1 MIDIGIKEANPQGII
16 MRALIAGDIH
26 GIIEKFERVLKFL
39 SGEID
44 IGELMLLTGDFES
57 LSCLKKAFKI
67 ALSLGLKPISIYG
80 NHEDIALRDIVSP
93 YEIVEINSGYLLGLG
108 ALIEVD
114 GIKILGISG
123 NRGSGRKW
131 THWRDSDILEI
142 IKTYKKEEIDVV
154 LSHEMPF
161 GYADKCRNRRCG
173 KPILNQLIRELNP
186 IFFFG
191 GHLHSKPDY
200 AISDNGTIVI
210 QVGAISNKWN
220 ENISYF
226 TLVDLDRISFTIF
239 EFNHSENNFSVYA
252 TYKKSNS

>member
-1 MIDIGIKEANPQGII
+1 

-26 GIIEKFERVLKFL
+26 GTIEKFERVIK
-39 SGEID
+39 SISEEID

-80 NHEDIALRDIVSP
+80 NHEDTALRDIVSP
-93 YEIVEINSGYLLGLG
+93 YEIVEINGGYLLGLG

-142 IKTYKKEEIDVV
+142 IKMYKKEKIDIV

-186 IFFFG
+186 MFFFG
-191 GHLHSKPDY
+191 GHLHSKPEY
-200 AISDNGTIVI
+200 AISDNGTIII
-210 QVGAISNKWN
+210 QVGAISNKWA
-220 ENISYF
+220 ENISYCA
-226 TLVDLDRISFTIF
+226 LVNLDTKSFIIF
-239 EFNHSENNFSVYA
+239 EFHHSENSFSVY
-252 TYKKSNS
+252 TEYKNA